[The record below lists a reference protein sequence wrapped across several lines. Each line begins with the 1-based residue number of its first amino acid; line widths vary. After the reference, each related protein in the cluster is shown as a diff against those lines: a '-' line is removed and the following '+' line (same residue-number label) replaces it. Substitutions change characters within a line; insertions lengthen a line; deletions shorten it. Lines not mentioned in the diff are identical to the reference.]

1 MASLPIANAHARFPI
16 SFFGFAHNTPMG
28 KGIRIIDGISNWIRH
43 HVGPD
48 ADNRADDESA
58 DNDENTT
65 GADKSTTETDESDE
79 TDSEYDSPACCS
91 ASGNSDVTVFDP

>member
-1 MASLPIANAHARFPI
+1 MS
-16 SFFGFAHNTPMG
+16 
-28 KGIRIIDGISNWIRH
+28 KGIRIIDGISNWVRD

-58 DNDENTT
+58 DSDENTT
-65 GADKSTTETDESDE
+65 EADKRTTETDESDE

-91 ASGNSDVTVFDP
+91 ASGNSDVTVVDQ

>member
-1 MASLPIANAHARFPI
+1 MS
-16 SFFGFAHNTPMG
+16 
-28 KGIRIIDGISNWIRH
+28 KGLQIIDGISKWVRD

-48 ADNRADDESA
+48 ADNRADDESS
-58 DNDENTT
+58 DSDE
-65 GADKSTTETDESDE
+65 DTTEADESDD

>member
-1 MASLPIANAHARFPI
+1 MS
-16 SFFGFAHNTPMG
+16 
-28 KGIRIIDGISNWIRH
+28 KGIRIIDGISKWVRD

-48 ADNRADDESA
+48 ADNRADDESS
-58 DNDENTT
+58 DSDE
-65 GADKSTTETDESDE
+65 DTTEADESDK

>member
-1 MASLPIANAHARFPI
+1 MS
-16 SFFGFAHNTPMG
+16 
-28 KGIRIIDGISNWIRH
+28 KGIRIIDGISKWVRD

-48 ADNRADDESA
+48 ADNRADDEPA
-58 DNDENTT
+58 DSDE
-65 GADKSTTETDESDE
+65 DTTEADESDD